1 MGKLTDA
8 MTFAIAAHGDA
19 KRKGDGT
26 PAIFHAMEA
35 AAVAATL
42 TTDEDVLA
50 AAVLHDT
57 VEDCGATPD
66 ELRARF
72 GDRVADLVA
81 AETEDKMR
89 HLPPAESWYARKK
102 AAVARLRA
110 ETDPGAAAV
119 TLGDKLS
126 NMRAFYRGKRRLGGA
141 MWDAFNQKDPAAH
154 HWYYRA
160 IADAL
165 SGLSDT
171 PAWQEYDRLIR
182 LVFDE
187 DKTDPEAAGETRR
200 NPV

>member
-1 MGKLTDA
+1 M
-8 MTFAIAAHGDA
+8 
-19 KRKGDGT
+19 
-26 PAIFHAMEA
+26 
-35 AAVAATL
+35 
-42 TTDEDVLA
+42 
-50 AAVLHDT
+50 
-57 VEDCGATPD
+57 
-66 ELRARF
+66 
-72 GDRVADLVA
+72 
-81 AETEDKMR
+81 
-89 HLPPAESWYARKK
+89 
-102 AAVARLRA
+102 
-110 ETDPGAAAV
+110 

-200 NPV
+200 DPV